1 MGKRSGTGP
10 RSGKVDPVG
19 KTGCQLK
26 GGDPRVACDG
36 PSALPVPSVGASFL
50 LFSKTVDSVRAT
62 VVVTGA
68 ESGKMYID
76 DG

>member
-1 MGKRSGTGP
+1 MAR
-10 RSGKVDPVG
+10 
-19 KTGCQLK
+19 
-26 GGDPRVACDG
+26 DG

-68 ESGKMYID
+68 ESGKMYIN
-76 DG
+76 DGYNKNDILPRNS